1 MRLGPV
7 DMLEVLVHDGIPK
20 SSPGP
25 DGRPRPPIPLGRRV
39 PLPGRG
45 TTFVREVPG
54 PPGAPTLLLLHGW
67 VASGGL
73 NWFRAFETLGTDFH
87 ILAPDLRGHAR
98 GVRST
103 GAFQLTDCADDLA
116 ALLDTLAVGPVVVA
130 GYSMGGSVAQLL
142 ARRRPELVAGL
153 VLCATAP
160 RFSPRLALAP
170 PIDSLLG
177 AVASGAR
184 LGGRIM
190 HVPSAPLRA
199 LRSRRP
205 ARPRD
210 FMQWT
215 VDEFR
220 RHDVRHLFEAARAAS
235 TFDSRSWLR
244 EVDTP
249 AAVVVTTRDR
259 LVPPGQQLES
269 AALIERASVYE
280 VDGGHAACARLHFV
294 EPLHRA
300 CRDVAARAARK

>member
-1 MRLGPV
+1 MRLHPV
-7 DMLEVLVHDGIPK
+7 DMLELLVHDGIPD
-20 SSPGP
+20 SLPGP

-39 PLPGRG
+39 SLPGRG
-45 TTFVREVPG
+45 TTFVREVAG

-67 VASGGL
+67 LASGGL

-87 ILAPDLRGHAR
+87 ILAPDLRGHGR
-98 GVRST
+98 GVRSSS
-103 GAFQLTDCADDLA
+103 AFQLGDCADDVA
-116 ALLDTLAVGPVVVA
+116 ALLDTLAVGPVLVV
-130 GYSMGGSVAQLL
+130 GYSMGGPVAQLL

-160 RFSPRLALAP
+160 HFTLGLALAR
-170 PIDSLLG
+170 PIDGVLG
-177 AVASGAR
+177 VAATGAR
-184 LGGRIM
+184 LGGRVA

-205 ARPRD
+205 SRPRD
-210 FMQWT
+210 FVQWT

-235 TFDSRSWLR
+235 AFDSRSWLR

-249 AAVVVTTRDR
+249 SAVVVTTRDR
-259 LVPPGQQLES
+259 LVPPHQQLQS

-300 CRDVAARAARK
+300 CRDVAARAART